1 MPFQPSPNTPSA
13 ATTPGAVQAPRARGL
28 QILLTIAAIVVI
40 GAGVR
45 ATSGIITPILAAAFI
60 SMIAILPLGLLQG
73 RLGLPRWLALLIVL
87 VLTIGGALG
96 IGYYLSQ
103 SAAAIQPLLPEYQAR
118 LDELVL
124 GALDTLKAK
133 GVDVDPAKA
142 IEALHSWKLSDF
154 ADVIV
159 LQAARLLQDLVFVLL
174 VSAFIIAEASSL
186 PMKFRVAFPNAAS
199 NSALASV
206 ADKVKSFVIVIT
218 ELNIAL
224 AAINYA
230 ACVILDVPFAF
241 LLSFLVFL
249 LNYIPTL
256 GAIAA
261 SVLVVVVTLLT
272 HGWGTAIAMAVVQA
286 GSGVFIGSVLQPR
299 LLGARLGLS
308 PLVVFLS
315 LVVWGYLL
323 GIAGMFFAVPLTIIL
338 KIVLDSTDDLRS
350 VSVLLGDAASAR
362 DASRR

>member
-1 MPFQPSPNTPSA
+1 MPFQTSQAPSSPG
-13 ATTPGAVQAPRARGL
+13 TPGAPAAPRARGL
-28 QILLTIAAIVVI
+28 QVLLTIAAVIVI
-40 GAGVR
+40 GAGIR

-60 SMIAILPLGLLQG
+60 SMLAILPLGLLQG
-73 RLGLPRWLALLIVL
+73 RLGLPRWLALMIVL

-103 SAAAIQPLLPEYQAR
+103 SAAAIQPLLPTYQAR
-118 LDELVL
+118 IDELVL
-124 GALDTLKAK
+124 GALETLQAK
-133 GVDVDPAKA
+133 GVAVDPAKA
-142 IEALHSWKLSDF
+142 MDALHSWKLSDF

-186 PMKFRVAFPNAAS
+186 PAKIKVAFPNAVS
-199 NSALASV
+199 NSALSSV
-206 ADKVKSFVIVIT
+206 ADKVKSFVVVIT

-230 ACVILDVPFAF
+230 ACIILDVPFAF

-249 LNYIPTL
+249 LNYIPTI

-261 SVLVVVVTLLT
+261 SILVVAITLLT
-272 HGWGTAIAMAVVQA
+272 HGWGTAITMVIIQA
-286 GSGVFIGSVLQPR
+286 ASGVFIGSVLQPK

-350 VSVLLGDAASAR
+350 LSVLLGDAASAR
-362 DASRR
+362 DAARR